1 MRDDGNPTARI
12 GGSAARELIEDSAA
26 LCVGV
31 LLFLGLASSAH
42 ADLVASING
51 VRAGGCEGKQ
61 GGIALLR
68 NAPRLDATARS
79 VGGAVPLQSAL
90 KQAGYRSMK
99 SAALHVSGA
108 IDDAVLAKILQQRY
122 CTTIIDASFREIG
135 IHRDPGNVWVVL
147 AAPFAPPSAND
158 SAGVARKVLDLVN
171 QARAKPRA
179 CGGTNH
185 PAARPLKANRRLDQ
199 AALAHANDMAAHSY
213 FSHDGR
219 DGSAPAVRVSRAG
232 YAWQATGENIAAGNP
247 SVDETVAGW
256 LRSPAHCANIMEAR
270 FTELGI
276 GFAVNERSEMG
287 IYWVQVFGRP
297 R

>member
-1 MRDDGNPTARI
+1 M
-12 GGSAARELIEDSAA
+12 L
-26 LCVGV
+26 LLVG
-31 LLFLGLASSAH
+31 LTSGAH

-51 VRAGGCEGKQ
+51 VRAGGCDGKQ
-61 GGIALLR
+61 GGIASLR
-68 NAPRLDATARS
+68 TAPRLDATARS
-79 VGGAVPLQSAL
+79 VSGAVPLQSAL

-99 SAALHVSGA
+99 SAVLHVSGA
-108 IDDAVLAKILQQRY
+108 IDDAALAKILQQRY
-122 CTTIIDASFREIG
+122 CTTIIDAWFREIG
-135 IHRDPGNVWVVL
+135 IHRAAGNVWVVL
-147 AAPFAPPSAND
+147 AAPFAPPGAHD
-158 SAGVARKVLDLVN
+158 RAGVARKVLDLVN
-171 QARAKPRA
+171 QARAKERE
-179 CGGTNH
+179 CGRTSH
-185 PAARPLKANRRLDQ
+185 PAAPPLKANARLDQ
-199 AALAHANDMAAHSY
+199 AALAHASDMAAHGY

-270 FTELGI
+270 FTELGV
-276 GFAVNERSEMG
+276 GFAVSERSEMG